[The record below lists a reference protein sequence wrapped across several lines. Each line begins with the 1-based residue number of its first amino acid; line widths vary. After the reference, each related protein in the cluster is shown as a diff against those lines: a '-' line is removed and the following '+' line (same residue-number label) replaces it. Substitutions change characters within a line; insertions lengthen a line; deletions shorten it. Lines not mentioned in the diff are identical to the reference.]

1 MELWQSLLSY
11 FLFTVFGGVLAY
23 WFAPWVA
30 QKLTLR
36 RELAAVYLKPFR
48 IWCADF
54 FGECSEFI
62 ATYIDP
68 ATVKPSPVQIIAD
81 YRDLHEIIRYVPK
94 WMGKIQKERDCIF
107 FSKDKYEKIARMITE
122 LQDTVDEFWH
132 GLQHE
137 YGIDF
142 QSSQYEDAWI
152 REIISTTKDE
162 REQISMDIEAHI
174 NSKLKGMLSSHDFQE
189 VVFKY
194 LKSKIPKG

>member
-11 FLFTVFGGVLAY
+11 LGFTVFGGALAY

-36 RELAAVYLKPFR
+36 RELAALYLKPFR

-54 FGECSEFI
+54 FGECGEFI
-62 ATYIDP
+62 RTYIHP

-94 WMGKIQKERDCIF
+94 WIGKIQKERDWIF
-107 FSKDKYEKIARMITE
+107 FSKDKYEKIAGTLTN
-122 LQDTVDEFWH
+122 LQGTVDEFWH
-132 GLQHE
+132 GLQHQ
-137 YGIDF
+137 YGINF

-152 REIISTTKDE
+152 QEVISTRKDK
-162 REQISMDIEAHI
+162 RARISRDVEAHI
-174 NSKLKGMLSSHDFQE
+174 NNKLKDMLESSDFQM
-189 VVFKY
+189 VLNY
-194 LKSKIPKG
+194 LKSQIPKG